1 MTKLDKLLRKILN
14 NARDVSFDDLI
25 KLIKAFGFKLERT
38 KGSHHIF
45 SHQQISE
52 LINIQNVKGKA
63 KPYQVKQF
71 IALIERHNIKL
82 GEQQ

>member
-38 KGSHHIF
+38 KGSRHIF